1 MIGSTVIE
9 DKIKERYK
17 NELTNLFSLADSKQ
31 IPAICLTGNDRTLL
45 NWFLKLFL
53 SAYEERNYSEIIN
66 SNDFYEIV
74 SSSQSI
80 KIDDIRKLIKFSTLK
95 KEHLKH
101 KYSIIQ
107 NIENANIYAQN
118 SLLKVIEEPGND
130 TLFLC
135 TSCAHAT
142 LLNTIRSRLF
152 SINIP
157 NKPLK
162 DLDTLFCDE
171 IRWLANTS
179 FDVLQD
185 FSQLSKAEQKRYIT
199 TIRNKTLYEITEEL
213 LQSCGE
219 YELEFKTGITLQ
231 RNSLKQLYAL
241 IFIEKMITDIIF
253 HSSEEVQN
261 LIIYFKALI
270 NKKSLYKGSHEITS
284 TTSFNNAFF
293 KGLFSITEMIIYIM
307 MNFQEGMLLGTLSYT
322 NLTKLCLNLPHKLK
336 KNNIYNYIRFLEEIK
351 NINQLSLNSELLM
364 INYIL
369 LTQKIFNES
378 ECKKWE

>member
-1 MIGSTVIE
+1 MIKSTFIE

-17 NELTNLFSLADSKQ
+17 KELINLFSLADSKQ
-31 IPAICLTGNDRTLL
+31 IPAICLSGNDRTLL
-45 NWFLKLFL
+45 FFFMKLFL
-53 SAYEERNYSEIIN
+53 SAYEERNYREIIN

-74 SSSQSI
+74 SNSQSV
-80 KIDDIRKLIKFSTLK
+80 KIDDIRKMIKFSTLK

-101 KYSIIQ
+101 KYSVIQ

-118 SLLKVIEEPGND
+118 SLLKVIEEPGHD

-135 TSCAHAT
+135 TSCAYET
-142 LLNTIRSRLF
+142 LLNTIKSRLF
-152 SINIP
+152 RINIP

-162 DLDTLFCDE
+162 ELDAFFCDE
-171 IRWLANTS
+171 IRWLGQIS
-179 FDVLQD
+179 FDVLLD
-185 FSQLSKAEQKRYIT
+185 FSQLSKVEQKQYIS
-199 TIRNKTLYEITEEL
+199 TIRQQTLYQITEEL
-213 LQSCGE
+213 VKSCGE
-219 YELEFKTGITLQ
+219 YELEYKAGITFQ

-241 IFIEKMITDIIF
+241 IFIEKMISDVIF

-261 LIIYFKALI
+261 LIISFKSLI

-293 KGLFSITEMIIYIM
+293 KVLFSITEMIIYIM
-307 MNFQEGMLLGTLSYT
+307 MNFQEGMLLGNISYT
-322 NLTKLCLNLPHKLK
+322 HLTKLCLNLPHIIK

-364 INYIL
+364 INYII